1 MKNSKQLERHLKG
14 VANHR
19 RIDILLLINKSD
31 SIKLEDIAEIL
42 ECNLKTIAGHTS
54 KLVNAGLVN
63 KRHQGLA
70 VMHSLSPYG
79 KIFVEFILK
88 LANLE
93 SIKK

>member
-14 VANHR
+14 VSNHR

-31 SIKLEDIAEIL
+31 NIKLEDIAEIL

-79 KIFVEFILK
+79 KIFIEFILK